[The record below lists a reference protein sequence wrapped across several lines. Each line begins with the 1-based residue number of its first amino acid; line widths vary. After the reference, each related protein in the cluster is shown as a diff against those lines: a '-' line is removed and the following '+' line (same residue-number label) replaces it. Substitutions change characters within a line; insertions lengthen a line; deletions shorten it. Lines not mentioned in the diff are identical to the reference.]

1 MRAKHLSKS
10 NKEIIFSEVD
20 RASPP
25 LEFPSWMQQP
35 SIGNSDLTDLECM
48 AIPSHDPSEAAI
60 KSEAIL
66 TNLQQRYKKDQ
77 IYVS

>member
-1 MRAKHLSKS
+1 MKNSIH
-10 NKEIIFSEVD
+10 FSEVD